1 MGHGCSNSLFSC
13 TDCNFINSEELISEN
28 SLRLDTR
35 RYNHSIKDVRK
46 DPIVQCIENMDSQI
60 VMYEKEFQEARN
72 ETQTKQKSLALDD
85 SFKLI
90 CSPKPKI
97 ISSNASEKSVN
108 IIDKISRSTD
118 TDKSFSSS
126 NHN

>member
-1 MGHGCSNSLFSC
+1 MGQGCSNSLFSC

-28 SLRLDTR
+28 SLKIDTK

-46 DPIVQCIENMDSQI
+46 DPIVHCIENMDSQI
-60 VMYEKEFQEARN
+60 AMYEKEFQDARN
-72 ETQTKQKSLALDD
+72 EIKAKQKSLTLDD
-85 SFKLI
+85 SFKLAY
-90 CSPKPKI
+90 SPKPKI